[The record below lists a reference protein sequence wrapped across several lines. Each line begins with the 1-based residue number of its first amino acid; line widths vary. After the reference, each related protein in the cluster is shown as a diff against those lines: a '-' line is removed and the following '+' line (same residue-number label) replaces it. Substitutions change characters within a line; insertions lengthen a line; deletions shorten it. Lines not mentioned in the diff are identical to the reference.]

1 MEPNKNLHVE
11 FRNDAPMF
19 TGEWPEGMKTGYI
32 PVDGGKLLYRM
43 WGEDK
48 PGIPVIF
55 LHGGPGSACYYFFKQ
70 CALGENRPIV
80 FYNQLGSAG
89 SDVSDEYDSADK
101 VKELF
106 TVEHFV
112 EDLDRVVKFFGFDE
126 FVILGHSWG
135 CMLAVEYAAR
145 KKPEGLKGIILS
157 GPYLKTELWVDD
169 AERLIR
175 TLPDGDA
182 MWEHITECQEKGEYD
197 EEYKKID
204 ELYNNNFY
212 SRVPGA
218 MDETPREPDTKV
230 VDGVSVYEY
239 MWGRG
244 DFSGTGTLHGAD
256 STPLLKDISVSILY
270 ISGEYDNGT
279 PEAAFYYRS
288 MTVNGEV
295 CVLSGCAHDLTRE
308 RPKEFNAVVEAFVKR
323 VENNIK

>member
-1 MEPNKNLHVE
+1 MEPNDNKRVKFIN
-11 FRNDAPMF
+11 NTPMF
-19 TGEWPEGMKTGYI
+19 NGEWPAGMKTGHI
-32 PVDGGKLLYRM
+32 PVDGGNVLYRI

-48 PGIPVIF
+48 PGIPIIF

-70 CALGENRPIV
+70 CELSEDRPIV

-89 SDVSDEYDSADK
+89 SDVSDEYTTAEQ

-112 EDLDRVVKFFGFDE
+112 EELDTVVKFFAFDE

-135 CMLAVEYAAR
+135 TMLAVEYAAR

-157 GPYLKTELWVDD
+157 GPYLKTETWVND

-182 MWEHITECQEKGEYD
+182 MWDHLKECDEKEQFD
-197 EEYKKID
+197 EEYSRLAD
-204 ELYNNNFY
+204 LYVNNFY

-218 MDETPREPDTKV
+218 MEGTPGEPDTKV

-239 MWGRG
+239 MWGKS
-244 DFSGTGTLHGAD
+244 DFSGTGTLHGRD
-256 STPLLKDISVSILY
+256 STPLLNELKVPVLY
-270 ISGEYDNGT
+270 ICGEYDNGS
-279 PEAAFYYRS
+279 PEAALYYRS
-288 MTVNGEV
+288 MTPNGEI
-295 CVLSGCAHDLTRE
+295 CVLPGCAHDLTRE
-308 RPKEFNAVVEAFVKR
+308 RPEEFNAVAKAFIKR
-323 VENNIK
+323 VENKE